1 MCLGDPYDSWQ
12 FYMFRRNRVV
22 VVVGAVAGNYVGKVH
37 SENVFL
43 GTTKEVDEV
52 WANPQP
58 LHITYFASWWLLVL
72 WSLENVCHVFIY
84 L

>member
-1 MCLGDPYDSWQ
+1 MCLGDPYDSGQ

-52 WANPQP
+52 
-58 LHITYFASWWLLVL
+58 
-72 WSLENVCHVFIY
+72 
-84 L
+84 